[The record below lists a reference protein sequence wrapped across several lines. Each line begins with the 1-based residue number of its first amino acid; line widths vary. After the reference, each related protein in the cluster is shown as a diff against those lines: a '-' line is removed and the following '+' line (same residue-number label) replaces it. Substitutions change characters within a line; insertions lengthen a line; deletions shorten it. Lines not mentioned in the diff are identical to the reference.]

1 MDVERRK
8 KCSSYAL
15 TLVIQT
21 IMRGFTYDEGTVI
34 YKTIIDTMLMINA
47 TPDASDETITTEV
60 MKTFLKYEKEL
71 NL

>member
-8 KCSSYAL
+8 QCSSYAL
-15 TLVIQT
+15 NLVIQT

-34 YKTIIDTMLMINA
+34 YKTIIDTMLMLNA
-47 TPDASDETITTEV
+47 TPDTSDETITTEV